1 MASSLSNLV
10 TNLAEG
16 IYKIKCKHTHDY
28 KKCEICGNK
37 CKDCDCF
44 LEYTNF
50 RDNLIEYK
58 CLCCTRH
65 YQRKFDE
72 SLKKRFFN
80 TCKFS
85 NHDIKK
91 FILLLRK
98 SVYPYE
104 YMNDWEKFKEIL
116 LSEK

>member
-50 RDNLIEYK
+50 RDNLIE
-58 CLCCTRH
+58 
-65 YQRKFDE
+65 
-72 SLKKRFFN
+72 
-80 TCKFS
+80 
-85 NHDIKK
+85 
-91 FILLLRK
+91 
-98 SVYPYE
+98 
-104 YMNDWEKFKEIL
+104 
-116 LSEK
+116 